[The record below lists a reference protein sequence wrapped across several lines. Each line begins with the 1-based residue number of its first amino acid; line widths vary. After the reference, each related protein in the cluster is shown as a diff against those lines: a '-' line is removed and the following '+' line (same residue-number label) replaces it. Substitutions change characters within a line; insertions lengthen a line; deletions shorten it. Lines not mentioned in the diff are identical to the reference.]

1 MPYVNSS
8 IAGDVAIVTGAA
20 SGIGQ
25 AIAIALAE
33 AGAKVG
39 CADLLSSDSAET
51 LARITEVGGVGVA
64 IDWDVTVPEDATRA
78 VAEVEAAYGPLSL
91 A

>member
-25 AIAIALAE
+25 AVAIALAE

-39 CADLLSSDSAET
+39 CADLPSSDSTET
-51 LARITEVGGVGVA
+51 LARIADVGGAGVA
-64 IDWDVTVPEDATRA
+64 ISWDVTVPEDATRA
-78 VAEVEAAYGPLSL
+78 VAEVEAAY
-91 A
+91 

>member
-8 IAGDVAIVTGAA
+8 VTGDVAIVTGAA

-39 CADLLSSDSAET
+39 CADLSSSDSAEPRRVVRHRRGPPRRRW
-51 LARITEVGGVGVA
+51 LLLLVMPAAIARPY
-64 IDWDVTVPEDATRA
+64 VTGAC
-78 VAEVEAAYGPLSL
+78 
-91 A
+91 